1 MDYKKYLKKLLKNNK
16 QNELLSTNKKTT
28 SETLVDI
35 LEENINTFNFDDC
48 EDLTYL
54 FNIFPILEKFLVNN
68 KNLQLA
74 LSNRFYS
81 IHNTIK
87 MIIQARPEPMNK
99 EKEHRYKLLKNILN
113 KMENSMLII
122 YCDSPTDYDPN
133 KEEYISYIIFQS
145 KNYNYFCAA
154 LNKFPYIVNSINKD
168 EIPLVERVLE
178 SYLNALDTYLSK
190 ENLGPI
196 DDLIYFDKVLTD
208 ILESEKI
215 NINDYTRKNMLEKVK
230 NYAKCKSFTSNRL
243 KEKLSFFTN
252 SIINTISGIPNDLT
266 IDYLSYKYEIHTKFK
281 EAHNLEAK
289 NIYIQHSQEELP
301 VTNNKKIYT
310 FDGEGAKELDD
321 GISLT
326 YKDGIYHLGI
336 HIADPTHYINYNSI
350 LMDEA
355 KRRTTSRYIGDFCIP
370 LFPSILSGDLMSL
383 NEGHTRYAMSYY
395 YDIDAR
401 TGELLNF
408 TIKNEPIKIEKN
420 LTFDYFNKCIKNG
433 TNDIEF
439 FHFLLNLSNIA
450 EILKRVYDEERIYHA
465 FHNDKEKTLSTS
477 VIEAAMIYN
486 NHNVAK
492 YFDEHNLPFIYRC
505 HKLNEKDYI
514 FLTSLQEKLQKDE
527 NNSQMIKNIEMIK
540 NNYPHAFYTS
550 KNVGHFGLGT
560 KYYSHST
567 SPLRR
572 LADNVSNMCIKKFI
586 LSDYTKD
593 DVKYMTELID
603 ELSETINSKRASG
616 DDYDIEYAKLE
627 LRNKSLNHN
636 SKL

>member
-1 MDYKKYLKKLLKNNK
+1 MDYTNYIKNLLINNNI
-16 QNELLSTNKKTT
+16 QEILSTNKKTT
-28 SETLVDI
+28 SEALVDI
-35 LEENINTFNFDDC
+35 LEEHINTFSFNSK
-48 EDLTYL
+48 EDITFL
-54 FNIFPILEKFLVNN
+54 FNIFNILEKFLINN
-68 KNLQLA
+68 QNLQTS

-81 IHNTIK
+81 IHNSIK
-87 MIIQARPEPMNK
+87 MIIQDRPKKMNK
-99 EKEHRYKLLKNILN
+99 NEERRYKLLKNILS

-133 KEEYISYIIFQS
+133 KEEYISYIIFKA
-145 KNYNYFCAA
+145 KNYNYFSAA
-154 LNKFPYIVNSINKD
+154 LARFPYMVNSINQE
-168 EIPLVERVLE
+168 EIPLVERVLKA
-178 SYLNALDTYLSK
+178 YLEALDTYLSK

-215 NINDYTRKNMLEKVK
+215 NINDYTRKNMLETVK
-230 NYAKCKSFTSNRL
+230 EYAKNKNFTSNRL

-266 IDYLSYKYEIHTKFK
+266 IDYLSYKYEIHTRFK

-289 NIYIQHSQEELP
+289 NIYIQHSQIELP
-301 VTNNKKIYT
+301 VTNTRKIYT

-326 YKDGIYHLGI
+326 LEDGIYHLGI
-336 HIADPTHYINYNSI
+336 HIADPTYYINYDSI

-370 LFPSILSGDLMSL
+370 LFPFKLSGDLMSL
-383 NEGHTRYAMSYY
+383 NEGKTRVGMSYY

-408 TIKNEPIKIEKN
+408 EIKNEPIRIEKN
-420 LTFDYFNKCIKNG
+420 LTYDYFNDCIKNG
-433 TNDIEF
+433 TDDIEF
-439 FHFLLNLSNIA
+439 FNYLLNLCNIA
-450 EILKRVYDEERIYHA
+450 EILKQVYDEEKIYQS

-492 YFDEHNLPFIYRC
+492 YFDEHELPFIYRC
-505 HKLNEKDYI
+505 HKLNEKERI
-514 FLTSLQEKLQKDE
+514 FLTNLQERLQKDE
-527 NNSQMIKNIEMIK
+527 NNSRMIKNIEMIK
-540 NNYPHAFYTS
+540 NNYPRAFYTS
-550 KNVGHFGLGT
+550 KNVGHVGLGT
-560 KYYSHST
+560 NYYSHST

-572 LADNVSNMCIKKFI
+572 LADNIANMCIKKFI
-586 LSDYTKD
+586 INDYTKD
-593 DVKYMTELID
+593 DIKYMTELID

-616 DDYDIEYAKLE
+616 DDYDIQYAKL
-627 LRNKSLNHN
+627 
-636 SKL
+636 KLKN